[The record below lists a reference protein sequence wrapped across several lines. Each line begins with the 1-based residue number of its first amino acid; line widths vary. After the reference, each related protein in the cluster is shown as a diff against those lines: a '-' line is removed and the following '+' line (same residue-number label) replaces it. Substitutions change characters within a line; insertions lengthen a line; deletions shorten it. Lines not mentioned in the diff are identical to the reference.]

1 MSALDRPVDA
11 RLPAALRAGVAWLCL
26 LGLWSDLP
34 EWSRC
39 FAVWSYGRE
48 AYLWAPWALVAL
60 AAVGAL
66 GLLHD
71 HPRRAS
77 GALVLGALAGLY
89 ALVPATWHNNLYLLW
104 LLVGAC
110 AFTPGPRAGLRWLLK
125 EDRAPL
131 PDEGPLLPWLVRTQ
145 LQVVYLGS
153 VLVKLTH
160 PWWSGTGQVL
170 RWAATVRQPSQHHGW
185 WNGLLAP
192 LVSVPWVASLVDVGV
207 TAGEATLPLFLVSP
221 RWRGAALA
229 AGALLHCAMQ
239 EWLFPQL
246 FSFLML
252 LGYFAFGPVGD
263 RAWGVRWDPE
273 TRWASALGAWGERLD
288 WLGRARW
295 EPAAG
300 AAFRVTDPAGRALD
314 GPLAVALLAPL
325 TPATVL
331 VYALLALGDGG
342 RLAAARE
349 PLENAVVAAA
359 LVAWAAARVRLT
371 AAWSAP

>member
-1 MSALDRPVDA
+1 MNP
-11 RLPAALRAGVAWLCL
+11 
-26 LGLWSDLP
+26 
-34 EWSRC
+34 
-39 FAVWSYGRE
+39 
-48 AYLWAPWALVAL
+48 
-60 AAVGAL
+60 
-66 GLLHD
+66 H
-71 HPRRAS
+71 
-77 GALVLGALAGLY
+77 
-89 ALVPATWHNNLYLLW
+89 
-104 LLVGAC
+104 
-110 AFTPGPRAGLRWLLK
+110 
-125 EDRAPL
+125 RAPL
-131 PDEGPLLPWLVRTQ
+131 PDEVPLLPWLVRTQ

-170 RWAATVRQPSQHHGW
+170 RWAATVRQPSLHHGW
-185 WNGLLAP
+185 WNAALAP
-192 LVSVPWVASLVDVGV
+192 FVSVPWVASLVDVGV

-263 RAWGVRWDPE
+263 RAWSVRWDPG

-295 EPAAG
+295 EAAAG
-300 AAFRVTDPAGRALD
+300 AALRVTDPAGRALE

-342 RLAAARE
+342 RLSAVRE

-359 LVAWAAARVRLT
+359 LGGSVAARVR